1 MRHIPLVIDTFC
13 RNDSKNDSAK
23 NRSLSKQ
30 PSIVIP
36 MWKKGRADKERRGRK
51 ATLGM
56 ISPFN
61 DDDFYNDD
69 NAVGKL
75 GAANTDREET

>member
-1 MRHIPLVIDTFC
+1 
-13 RNDSKNDSAK
+13 
-23 NRSLSKQ
+23 
-30 PSIVIP
+30 
-36 MWKKGRADKERRGRK
+36 
-51 ATLGM
+51 M